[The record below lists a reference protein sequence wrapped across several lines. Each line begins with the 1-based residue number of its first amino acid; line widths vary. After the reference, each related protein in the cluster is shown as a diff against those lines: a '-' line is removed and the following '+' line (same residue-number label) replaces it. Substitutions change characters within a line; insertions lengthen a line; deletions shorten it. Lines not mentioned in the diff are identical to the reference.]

1 MTRYLV
7 SKGLLWLISIALV
20 LFCFSIV
27 SHAQDTLKR
36 PAHIGFIYPLSSNG
50 IQAPYVEN
58 GISFHLLAGV
68 SAQEDAFCLSG
79 LSSIVK
85 GNADGAIISGLYNHV
100 GYNGHGFQL
109 AGLANYNGNNFKGVQ
124 LAGISNISKETRG
137 AQISGIANMA
147 DNASGLQLSGLTNIA
162 HNIDGAQ
169 LAGFLNIADSSDVQ
183 LAGFINVTKK
193 SEAVQ
198 VAGFINIGDT
208 VETQIAGFINVAK
221 KVKGL
226 QLAGFINIAEE
237 SDYPIGIV
245 NIIKNGE
252 KMIGLSVDEMG
263 TSLVS
268 LRSGGKVLYGIL
280 GAGYN
285 FKNDDAR
292 YVLEGGFGAHF
303 PIGEYFR
310 FNTELTFSSLSD
322 LKDDVYFKSTAR
334 ITAGLKL
341 GNRIELFAGP
351 SFNYMGYESDQK
363 DIRDDHYLWNEKSG
377 EQFNGLFIGG
387 IAGVQFRF

>member
-7 SKGLLWLISIALV
+7 SKALLWLISIALI

-27 SHAQDTLKR
+27 ANAQDTLKR

-50 IQAPYVEN
+50 IQAPDAEN
-58 GISFHLLAGV
+58 GISFHILAGV
-68 SAQEDAFCLSG
+68 SLQEDAFCLSG

-109 AGLANYNGNNFKGVQ
+109 AGIANYNGNNFRGVQ
-124 LAGISNISKETRG
+124 LSGISNISRTSRG
-137 AQISGIANMA
+137 AQIAGITNIA
-147 DNASGLQLSGLTNIA
+147 DSAAGLQMSGLVNIA
-162 HNIDGAQ
+162 HNVNGAQ
-169 LAGFLNIADSSDVQ
+169 LSGFLNMSDAAAVQ
-183 LAGFINVTKK
+183 VGGFANITKR

-198 VAGFINIGDT
+198 VAGFINTGDT
-208 VETQIAGFINVAK
+208 VATQVAGFINVAR

-237 SDYPIGIV
+237 SDYPVGIV

-252 KMIGLSVDEMG
+252 KMIGVSIDEMG
-263 TSLVS
+263 TSLIS
-268 LRSGGKVLYGIL
+268 LRSGGRVLYGIL

-285 FKNDDAR
+285 FNKDKAR
-292 YVLEGGFGAHF
+292 YALEGGLGAHF
-303 PIGEYFR
+303 PVGEYFR
-310 FNTELTFSSLSD
+310 FNTELTFASLSD
-322 LKDDVYFKSTAR
+322 LKDNVYFKSTAR
-334 ITAGLKL
+334 VTAGLKL

-351 SFNYMGYESDQK
+351 SFNYMGYEKDQQ
-363 DIRDDHYLWNEKSG
+363 DIRDHYLWNEKNG